1 MMRGFP
7 ALLFCAFVGSYVD
20 GCSGGASSLPAS
32 SGTGVGATTGAAV
45 AISGATGDPSVTGA
59 TGSTSAGGSG
69 SVAGTSGGPAASGVL
84 ETSGE
89 SGTSST
95 GATTSGSETAGAS
108 GSTDTGATS
117 GAPATAVDASADTG
131 ASLKVFPSTQIVKIM
146 VVGSSNELGTCWR
159 SFLWRELHANNV
171 TNFAFVGEENTGPD
185 CGVPGY
191 DMHVQAQ
198 DGIIISNLP
207 ASTYAG
213 WFKANPPDVIL
224 MHFGG
229 ADLLANMPIPPVIAA
244 YSTALAQARL
254 VNPNVI
260 LLIAQ
265 HTPEGKDTVVTL
277 NADIAVWAPQNST
290 PQSPVIAVDLYTGLL
305 PSDFSDGV
313 HLNEV
318 GAQIVADRWYAA
330 LKPFF
335 VP

>member
-1 MMRGFP
+1 MTRGFP
-7 ALLFCAFVGSYVD
+7 ALLLGAFVALSVD
-20 GCSGGASSLPAS
+20 GCSGGASSLPPS
-32 SGTGVGATTGAAV
+32 SGTGVGATAGVAV
-45 AISGATGDPSVTGA
+45 ATSGATGAPNATGGAGSTGA
-59 TGSTSAGGSG
+59 TGAASAGGMSGFAATSGASGTSAGATTGGSG
-69 SVAGTSGGPAASGVL
+69 
-84 ETSGE
+84 
-89 SGTSST
+89 
-95 GATTSGSETAGAS
+95 TAGAS

-117 GAPATAVDASADTG
+117 GAPATAIDASTDTG
-131 ASLKVFPSTQIVKIM
+131 APLKVFPSTQIVKMM

-159 SFLWRELHANNV
+159 AFLWRELHANNIM
-171 TNFAFVGEENTGPD
+171 NFAFVGEENTGPD

-277 NADIAVWAPQNST
+277 NADIAMWAPQNST
-290 PQSPVIAVDLYTGLL
+290 PQSPVVAVDLYTGLL

-313 HLNEV
+313 HLNV
-318 GAQIVADRWYAA
+318 AGAQIVADRWYAA